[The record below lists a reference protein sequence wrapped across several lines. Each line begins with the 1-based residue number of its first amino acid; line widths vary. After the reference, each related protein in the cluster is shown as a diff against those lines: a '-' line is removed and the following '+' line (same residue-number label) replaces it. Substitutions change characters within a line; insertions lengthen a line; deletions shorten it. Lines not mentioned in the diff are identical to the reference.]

1 MKRLAVLLIAL
12 VVCMAQAVIIQAS
25 PQSAVGFECF
35 GAAAEAWRYK
45 GPEFILAGP
54 FETGKTFAAL
64 NKYHALLCK
73 YPSRGLMVRKTYQSL
88 VHSAVV
94 TYEKKVLPIS
104 PDDPNSPIQKY
115 GGIHPELYVYPNGS
129 ELILG
134 GMDKPAK
141 FLSGEYDWAYVNQA
155 EELVLN
161 DWEILS
167 GRVTG
172 RAGNAPYSQL
182 FGDCNPADPMHWILH
197 RDRLKVFYSKHE
209 DNPRLFDHT
218 TDTWTAQGV
227 RTLGTLDALTG
238 VRYKRGRLGQWV
250 AAEGQVYEE
259 FDPAIHLIDRFEI
272 PAQWRRIRAVDF
284 GYTNPFC
291 CAWYAI
297 DGDGRMYLYREI
309 YRTQRLVED
318 HAKEIVRLSAG
329 ERIEATVA
337 DHDAEDRATLDRH
350 GIPTIPAQ
358 KAISV
363 GLQAVSARLRK
374 AGDGKPRLFI
384 LRDSLVDRDPALADK
399 FQPTSTLDEFPVYMW
414 QQAKDGKPIKEVPV
428 DLNNHGMDQLR
439 YAVMQIDQ
447 NNEARIYVGSRRV

>member
-1 MKRLAVLLIAL
+1 MIKRSLALIL
-12 VVCMAQAVIIQAS
+12 MVVCMAQAIVVQAS

-35 GAAAEAWRYK
+35 GAAADAWRYK

-54 FETGKTFAAL
+54 YETGKTMGAL
-64 NKYHALLCK
+64 NKLHALLCK

-104 PDDPNSPIQKY
+104 PDDPESPIVKY
-115 GGIHPELYVYPNGS
+115 GGIHPEMYLYPNGS
-129 ELILG
+129 ELVLG
-134 GMDKPAK
+134 GMDNPNK
-141 FLSGEYDWAYVNQA
+141 FLSAEYDWIYVNQA
-155 EELVLN
+155 EELTLD
-161 DWEILS
+161 DWEKLT
-167 GRVTG
+167 GRATG
-172 RAGNAPYSQL
+172 RAGNAPYSQCL
-182 FGDCNPADPMHWILH
+182 GDCNPSDSMHWILQ
-197 RDRLKVFYSKHE
+197 RAGLKVFYSKHE

-218 TDTWTAQGV
+218 AGQWTEQGH
-227 RTLGTLDALTG
+227 RTLETLDKLTG
-238 VRYKRGRLGQWV
+238 VRYKRGRLGIWA

-272 PAQWRRIRAVDF
+272 PAHWRRIRAVDF

-318 HAKEIVRLSAG
+318 HAREIVRLSAG

-337 DHDAEDRATLDRH
+337 DHDAEDRATLERY
-350 GIPTIPAQ
+350 GVPTTPAK
-358 KAISV
+358 KAISP

-374 AGDGKPRLFI
+374 AGDNKPRLFI
-384 LRDSLVDRDPALADK
+384 LRDSLVDRDLSLAEK
-399 FQPTSTLDEFPVYMW
+399 FQPASTLDEFPLYMW
-414 QQAKDGKPIKEVPV
+414 PQAQNGKSIKETPV
-428 DLNNHGMDQLR
+428 DLYNHGMDQLR
-439 YAVMQIDQ
+439 YAVMYCDQ
-447 NNEARIYVGSRRV
+447 PNIIKAEVRRYA